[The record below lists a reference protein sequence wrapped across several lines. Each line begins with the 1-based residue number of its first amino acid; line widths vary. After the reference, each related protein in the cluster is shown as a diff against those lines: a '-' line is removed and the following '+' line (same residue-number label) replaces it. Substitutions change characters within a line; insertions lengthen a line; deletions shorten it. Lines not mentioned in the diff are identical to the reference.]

1 VHCNNDYCIDFK
13 TKFTCIF
20 QDLLHYEDKYFAS
33 YSMNLEKF
41 LGSKTKSDIIKY
53 LVFKRQGVSM
63 RALEQ
68 ELDWTF
74 PAIKKQ
80 IDSLYESD
88 ILIINKEAQARAI
101 QFEHQVEPVITQ
113 LIMMSLHQDC
123 EQLMQTYDTM
133 ITTRYRGRLFGV
145 SIDQD
150 LIVLYKPIDP
160 QCLDQVKQELNTLLH
175 SYFIDHASV
184 VFMSDDEFRKRLNMA
199 DKFALGIM
207 RAQGNIK

>member
-1 VHCNNDYCIDFK
+1 MIIALISRQSSLASSE
-13 TKFTCIF
+13 IF
-20 QDLLHYEDKYFAS
+20 YIMRKVFDIQD
-33 YSMNLEKF
+33 MNLEKF
-41 LGSKTKSDIIKY
+41 LGSKTKSDIMKY

-80 IDSLYESD
+80 IDSLHESD

-101 QFEHQVEPVITQ
+101 QLEHQVEPVITQ

-123 EQLMQTYDTM
+123 EQLMQTYDSM

-145 SIDQD
+145 NIDQD
-150 LIVLYKPIDP
+150 MVVLYKPIDP
-160 QCLDQVKQELNTLLH
+160 QCLDQVKLELNTLLH